1 MICLSL
7 VFISFGST
15 PRVEWLGY
23 MVTLYLTYW
32 GTACFPQRLHHFT
45 FPPVVHQASNFFI
58 SLPTLVIFSFFFF
71 FVTILQ
77 GVNGYLIAILMCISI
92 ITTEVGCLFMP
103 LLAICVSSLEK
114 CLFISFAHLA
124 CLSSCFPV
132 ALYISG
138 SAPCAF
144 SHYVWPG
151 SGGGVAAPVRRMSA
165 SSVHCCVPF
174 VSGSAP
180 RTQ

>member
-1 MICLSL
+1 MAGLYGNSLFNLLGNCL
-7 VFISFGST
+7 FST
-15 PRVEWLGY
+15 TVAPFYIPTSSAPGFQFLH
-23 MVTLYLTYW
+23 
-32 GTACFPQRLHHFT
+32 FP
-45 FPPVVHQASNFFI
+45 SNTCYF
-58 SLPTLVIFSFFFF
+58 LFFFF